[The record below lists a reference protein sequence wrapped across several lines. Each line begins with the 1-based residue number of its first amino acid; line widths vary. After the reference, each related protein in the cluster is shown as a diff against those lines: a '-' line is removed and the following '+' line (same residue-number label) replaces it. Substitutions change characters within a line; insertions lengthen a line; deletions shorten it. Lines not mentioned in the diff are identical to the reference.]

1 MLSILDSINFEG
13 PPKEIE
19 LEKKP
24 SEASN
29 GFKDGEGT
37 QM

>member
-24 SEASN
+24 SEVSN
-29 GFKDGEGT
+29 GY
-37 QM
+37 